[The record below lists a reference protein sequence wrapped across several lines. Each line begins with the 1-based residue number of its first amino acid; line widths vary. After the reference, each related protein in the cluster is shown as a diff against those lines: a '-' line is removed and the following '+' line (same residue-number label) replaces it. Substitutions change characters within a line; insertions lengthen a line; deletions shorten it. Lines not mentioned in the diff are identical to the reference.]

1 MTRKGRIILFT
12 SSIVVIGIIISI
24 IVTINLLNK
33 ELHSLATAEIT
44 NVDLSLVPDGV
55 FDGQY
60 STLPVSAIVQI
71 SVQDNKIIAIKI
83 VKHSNGQGQ
92 PAEVIINKVI
102 EKQTL
107 DVDVISGAT
116 YSSKVILKSIE
127 DALIKAISVE

>member
-1 MTRKGRIILFT
+1 MARSALRCMNGYLSILLYKLSMNVQEDIMTRKGRIILFT

-60 STLPVSAIVQI
+60 STLPVSADRK
-71 SVQDNKIIAIKI
+71 SV
-83 VKHSNGQGQ
+83 V
-92 PAEVIINKVI
+92 
-102 EKQTL
+102 
-107 DVDVISGAT
+107 
-116 YSSKVILKSIE
+116 
-127 DALIKAISVE
+127 